1 MFLFNEIRVYCREG
15 GVEGEEGE
23 GVEGEDGGGVEGEE
37 RGGVYGGVEGEEE
50 GGVDREV
57 GDGLAEKN
65 FLYATFLSKEWTRDP
80 GSSPASAQKLL
91 TYLYI

>member
-23 GVEGEDGGGVEGEE
+23 GVEVVEGGGVEGKEE
-37 RGGVYGGVEGEEE
+37 GGIEGVEGGEVEGEEE

-57 GDGLAEKN
+57 GDGLTEKN
-65 FLYATFLSKEWTRDP
+65 FLYATFLSKEWTHDVV
-80 GSSPASAQKLL
+80 
-91 TYLYI
+91 